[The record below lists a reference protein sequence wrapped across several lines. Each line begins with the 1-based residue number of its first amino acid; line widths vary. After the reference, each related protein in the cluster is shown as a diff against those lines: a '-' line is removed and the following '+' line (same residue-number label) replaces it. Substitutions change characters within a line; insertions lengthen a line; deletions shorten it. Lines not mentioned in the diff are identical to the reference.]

1 MTGVLI
7 ALITAVGAVIVAYIE
22 RGRRQNTR
30 EHGETV
36 HRLDKVIGSVGRIEH
51 KIDEHLD
58 DHDKGTT

>member
-1 MTGVLI
+1 M
-7 ALITAVGAVIVAYIE
+7 TAVLVAVVMATGTVLVALIE

-36 HRLDKVIGSVGRIEH
+36 HRLDRVLGSLGRVEH
-51 KIDEHLD
+51 KIDAHLN